1 MICAKCGMIIGR
13 AAIFCKRRRERAVA
27 RKKAKA
33 KRVASVD
40 AQGILVR
47 DLKGTLLWIIV
58 AAAVTAVLATAWQ
71 TMM

>member
-1 MICAKCGMIIGR
+1 M
-13 AAIFCKRRRERAVA
+13 A